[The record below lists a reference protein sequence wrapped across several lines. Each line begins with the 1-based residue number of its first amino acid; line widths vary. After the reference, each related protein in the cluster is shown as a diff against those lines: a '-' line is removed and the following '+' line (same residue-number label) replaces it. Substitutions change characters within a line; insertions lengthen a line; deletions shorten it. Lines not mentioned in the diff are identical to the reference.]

1 MSDRERI
8 QPEERK
14 IIVFPDFEDLKKR
27 VEQLRI
33 EMSMLV
39 LERDELQFVE
49 CKNIEM
55 KYMLELG
62 GLEYKAY
69 EAQCAMLRLKRKIEL
84 IQAKI
89 NRQEKI
95 MISQIE
101 YVLDKEF
108 AQYQE
113 KLDEQIDKVN
123 DAIKRSEGEVL
134 SEEAVKELKK
144 RYRHIVKTLHPD
156 LHPDITPAQIRL
168 FENAVTAY
176 KNGDLEVLRIIDE
189 MVTKPILTEGTQDAI
204 AELRKEKERLEHLLK
219 ILHESIAKIKSEY
232 PYTMKELIH
241 NQEKITARKA
251 ELNELIREYQEAAQV
266 YKRRIKEM
274 LR

>member
-101 YVLDKEF
+101 SVLDKEF